1 MSGSAIG
8 VIGLGGMGGGMANRL
23 LDTGYQVTVWN
34 RSKAAAEP
42 FVARGA
48 KLAATPGDAAAC
60 GMVITMVAN
69 DAALDSVVS
78 GADGVLENLGDGV
91 HISMSTVSVALVQSL
106 AQRHAARGG
115 HFISAPVFGRPVAA
129 ASGKLW
135 IMQSG
140 PEAAKAR
147 VRPVLETL
155 SQTIHDIGLT
165 PDAAAVGKIAGNFM
179 IAAATEAMG
188 EAFALLAKSGADA
201 RVWHEMISS
210 TIFACPI
217 YANYGRFIL
226 DRAFSPPGFKLTLG
240 AKDIG
245 LALEA
250 GAGQLV
256 PMPFANVLRDRFMTS
271 IAQGRGEMDWTSIA
285 LNALSDAGLP
295 V

>member
-106 AQRHAARGG
+106 AQRHAARSG